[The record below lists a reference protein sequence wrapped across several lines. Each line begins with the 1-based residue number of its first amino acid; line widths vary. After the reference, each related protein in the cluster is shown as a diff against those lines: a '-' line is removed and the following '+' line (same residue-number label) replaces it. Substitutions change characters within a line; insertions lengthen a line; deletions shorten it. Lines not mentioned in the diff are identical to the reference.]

1 VDQVT
6 RRLPFL
12 IVALLAAGAVHAA
25 PLTIVAF
32 GGSNTFGKG
41 VSRADAYP
49 AQLERLL
56 QAGGI
61 DAVVI
66 NAGTNGTTTGE
77 EAAAVASAVPDG
89 TRLVIYQPGSNDAG
103 TGRKHSRSGNSDDN
117 IRNVVQSLLDRHI
130 PVLVTGSRDQRD
142 AVGTLGVATIESI
155 RQMAL
160 DDLQPDG
167 QHLTPQGY
175 GVVAAR
181 LLPAVKALLA
191 PSAKP

>member
-1 VDQVT
+1 MS
-6 RRLPFL
+6 RLPFL
-12 IVALLAAGAVHAA
+12 IVALLIAGALHAA

-41 VSRADAYP
+41 VARADTYP

-56 QAGGI
+56 KADGI

-77 EAAAVASAVPDG
+77 EAAGVASAVPDG
-89 TRLVIYQPGSNDAG
+89 TRLVIYQPGSNDAQ
-103 TGRKHSRSGNSDDN
+103 TGRKHGRPGNSDDN
-117 IRNVVQSLLDRHI
+117 IRSVAQSLLDRHI

-142 AVGTLGVATIESI
+142 VVETLGVPTVESI

-167 QHLTPQGY
+167 QHLTPRGY

-181 LLPAVKALLA
+181 LLPVVKALLA
-191 PSAKP
+191 PAAKP